1 MQMKFCWRQ
10 LFGAVAIASAL
21 AATAV
26 AASAQTYPTRPI
38 TMIVAFGAGGPSDII
53 GRILAEG
60 MRGSLGQPVIVE
72 NVTGASG
79 TIGTGRAARAEPDG
93 YTFELGNFAT
103 HVLNGPLFSLPYDI
117 VKDFEPVSL
126 VCSDSLLIV
135 GRKTLPADNLKE
147 FVAWLKANPDQATQ
161 GTTGAGGIS
170 TVGGLFFRQQTGT
183 RFRFVPYRQGLT
195 AAMQDLV
202 AGRIDFMVDNTAD
215 SLPQIRAGTIKAFA
229 VMAKHRLAAAPEIP
243 TVDEAGLPNLNL
255 YAVNWQAAFLP
266 KGAPKEIVAK
276 LNEAIVTALA
286 DPSAQRRLADI
297 GQEVLPRD
305 QQTPEV
311 LAAVQ
316 QADIAKWWPVIK
328 DANIKG
334 D

>member
-1 MQMKFCWRQ
+1 
-10 LFGAVAIASAL
+10 
-21 AATAV
+21 
-26 AASAQTYPTRPI
+26 
-38 TMIVAFGAGGPSDII
+38 
-53 GRILAEG
+53 
-60 MRGSLGQPVIVE
+60 
-72 NVTGASG
+72 
-79 TIGTGRAARAEPDG
+79 
-93 YTFELGNFAT
+93 
-103 HVLNGPLFSLPYDI
+103 
-117 VKDFEPVSL
+117 
-126 VCSDSLLIV
+126 
-135 GRKTLPADNLKE
+135 
-147 FVAWLKANPDQATQ
+147 
-161 GTTGAGGIS
+161 
-170 TVGGLFFRQQTGT
+170 LFFRKQTGT

-215 SLPQIRAGTIKAFA
+215 SLPQIHAGTIKAFA

-266 KGAPKEIVAK
+266 KGAPKEIIAK
-276 LNEAIVTALA
+276 LNEAIIAALA
-286 DPSAQRRLADI
+286 DPAAQRRLADI
-297 GQEVLPRD
+297 GQEVFPRD

-311 LAAVQ
+311 LAALQ